1 MAYYDVVIY
10 LYAFLIGACIA
21 SFANVAIYRIPKNES
36 IATGRSYCD
45 NCHRMIAWYDLIP
58 IVSYLLL
65 RGKCRYCK
73 AKIGIIHPIIEC
85 LGGLILMICFYRF
98 GLTWL
103 TLLSFLIGIVLLVIA
118 VIDYKTMDIYD
129 STIIALLLLTLV
141 YRYFSGYD
149 FISMLIGALSVS
161 GVMFIITLIIRS
173 GFGFGDIELMFVS
186 GLLLGWQINLLAA
199 FLGIMLGGI
208 YASYL
213 LITKQV
219 GPKAHIAFGPY
230 LAVGIFIAL
239 LYGHDIL
246 TWYFAL
252 FAI

>member
-1 MAYYDVVIY
+1 MAYYDFVIY
-10 LYAFLIGACIA
+10 LYAFIIGACVA
-21 SFANVAIYRIPKNES
+21 SFANVAIYRIPKKES

-45 NCHRMIAWYDLIP
+45 NCHHMIVWYDLIP
-58 IVSYLLL
+58 IISYLLL

-85 LGGLILMICFYRF
+85 FGGLLSIVCFYRF

-103 TLLSFLIGIVLLVIA
+103 ALFSFLIGIVLLVIA
-118 VIDYKTMDIYD
+118 IIDHKTMDIYD
-129 STIIALLLLTLV
+129 STIIVLLLLTLV

-149 FISMLIGALSVS
+149 FVSMLIGALSVS
-161 GVMFIITLIIRS
+161 GVMFIINLIIPS

-186 GLLLGWQINLLAA
+186 GLLLGWQVNLLAA

-208 YASYL
+208 YAAYL

-219 GPKAHIAFGPY
+219 GPKTHMAFGPY
-230 LAVGIFIAL
+230 LSVGIFIAL
-239 LYGHDIL
+239 LYGQDIL

-252 FAI
+252 FTF